1 MSARKSVLDDGFQSY
16 LTEGA
21 KFVGEP
27 GIPMLMDLKNAQ
39 IPKAL
44 VPFGKIGS
52 SNTRQYVHFYQF
64 DNKFSRVLTAT
75 DKYLDRLKMFD
86 GVVTPD
92 CSILIGQ
99 ARCLQQ
105 ANIHMSRAV
114 GFYLQRHGIPVIP
127 NVRWGDASTY
137 DFCFL
142 GIPKRSIVCI
152 STHGCMKEPTLRR
165 IFKEGLP
172 VMLDILEPSVIL
184 VHGYMP
190 DDVFGEYTGQVEF
203 HRYASEFEQTHEK
216 GGE

>member
-1 MSARKSVLDDGFQSY
+1 MMKIIWISHWTMPPFHRYDRKKGGEFTMSARKSVLDDGFQSY

-105 ANIHMSRAV
+105 ATV
-114 GFYLQRHGIPVIP
+114 
-127 NVRWGDASTY
+127 
-137 DFCFL
+137 
-142 GIPKRSIVCI
+142 
-152 STHGCMKEPTLRR
+152 
-165 IFKEGLP
+165 
-172 VMLDILEPSVIL
+172 
-184 VHGYMP
+184 
-190 DDVFGEYTGQVEF
+190 
-203 HRYASEFEQTHEK
+203 
-216 GGE
+216 